1 VHMALA
7 ADRLIAES
15 PRRISDHAEQPHP
28 LFEFGSNFLATY
40 VHRDGVYGIGP
51 RTGRI
56 SQARPNRVERAPFDW
71 RAENAWFIAKPQ
83 GLADRRAPREISPP
97 MRKRMSRQPCHT
109 QSGPTGT
116 RMEGNL
122 S

>member
-1 VHMALA
+1 MHVTLA

-15 PRRISDHAEQPHP
+15 PRRISNHAEQKHP

-40 VHRDGVYGIGP
+40 IHRDGVYGIGP

-56 SQARPNRVERAPFDW
+56 SQARPNRVERAPFGW

-83 GLADRRAPREISPP
+83 GLADRNYTE
-97 MRKRMSRQPCHT
+97 
-109 QSGPTGT
+109 TGIESHDPVLT
-116 RMEGNL
+116 AARTVAHRPVPSAGRTL
-122 S
+122 